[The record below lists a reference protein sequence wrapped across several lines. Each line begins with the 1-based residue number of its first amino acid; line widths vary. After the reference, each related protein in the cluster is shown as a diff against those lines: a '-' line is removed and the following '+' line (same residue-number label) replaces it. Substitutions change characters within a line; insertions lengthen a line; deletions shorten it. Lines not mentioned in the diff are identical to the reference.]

1 MPHEL
6 SQRPPSLFAFA
17 TQPIMGRRWIWFD
30 PDQPPG
36 SGNSDNGG
44 QQAPPAASQP
54 PAAPPDVLHAYQ
66 NLVQRHGDANAAAL
80 LLYQENFQYRERL
93 RQLQEQ
99 LQQVQQQLPPD
110 GAVILQGDQLTNW
123 QAYQNLGTPDHFQH
137 LQQAQRELTILRAA
151 QTAGYKDTV
160 LATLLNPN
168 DTLEIATPG
177 DGKDPIAYITP
188 QNGER
193 APLTDY
199 AKQHWPDFLPAL
211 QTRPAGTQFHQQHVG
226 GGQPAPSLIEQRI
239 NARRERQKTA
249 PHPFKPMT
257 TH

>member
-1 MPHEL
+1 MPQHKQPIGQHQIPQHEL
-6 SQRPPSLFAFA
+6 
-17 TQPIMGRRWIWFD
+17 PILGRHRWIWFT
-30 PDQPPG
+30 QTPPG
-36 SGNSDNGG
+36 DGG
-44 QQAPPAASQP
+44 QQAPPAATP
-54 PAAPPDVLHAYQ
+54 PAATPPAETPPAVLSAYQ
-66 NLVQRHGDANAAAL
+66 NLVQRHGDANTAAL

-99 LQQVQQQLPPD
+99 LQQAQQQLPPD
-110 GAVILQGDQLTNW
+110 GAVILQGDQLTTW
-123 QAYQNLGTPDHFQH
+123 QAYQNLGTPDQLQR

-151 QTAGYKDTV
+151 QTARYKDTV

-211 QTRPAGTQFHQQHVG
+211 QTQPAGTQFHQQHVG